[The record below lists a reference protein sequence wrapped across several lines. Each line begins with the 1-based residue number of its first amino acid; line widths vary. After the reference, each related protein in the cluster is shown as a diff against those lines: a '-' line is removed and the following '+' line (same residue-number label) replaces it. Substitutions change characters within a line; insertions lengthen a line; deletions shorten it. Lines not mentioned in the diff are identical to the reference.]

1 MRNLKKGS
9 HQAAVAAFATCI
21 SMAAFIGWLNCN
33 EYRCTGVEWEKVVE
47 NEKIQKIIKETEQ
60 SENLPVNGI
69 VSECEQAT
77 VERETIELNYDEA
90 QLLMKVAQAEAGN
103 QGQDG
108 MWLVMSV
115 ILNRVRDESFPDSIT
130 EVVYQKAKTKKGNI
144 IHQFSSVADN
154 RIEEQ
159 TVLSKEVHEA
169 LGRIE
174 SGEVAAEIIAF
185 ELKDS
190 TALDKY
196 FKYAFTFRD
205 HRFYTKK

>member
-9 HQAAVAAFATCI
+9 HQAAVAALATCI

-47 NEKIQKIIKETEQ
+47 NEKIQKTIKETEQ
-60 SENLPVNGI
+60 TEDIPVNGI
-69 VSECEQAT
+69 VSECEQ
-77 VERETIELNYDEA
+77 ETIKLTFEEA
-90 QLLMKVAQAEAGN
+90 QLLMKIAQAEAGN
-103 QGQDG
+103 QGPDG

-115 ILNRVRDESFPDSIT
+115 VLNRVRDESFPSSIT
-130 EVVYQKAKTKKGNI
+130 DVVYQKARTKKGNI
-144 IHQFSSVADN
+144 IHQFSSVADK

-159 TVLSKEVHEA
+159 TVLSKEAHEA
-169 LGRIE
+169 LAKIE

-185 ELKDS
+185 EVKDS

>member
-1 MRNLKKGS
+1 MRNPKKKS
-9 HQAAVAAFATCI
+9 LRAAVAALATCI

-47 NEKIQKIIKETEQ
+47 NEKIQKTIKEKEQ

-69 VSECEQAT
+69 ISDCEQAT
-77 VERETIELNYDEA
+77 IERKTIELNYDEA
-90 QLLMKVAQAEAGN
+90 QLLMKVAQAEAGS

-115 ILNRVRDESFPDSIT
+115 ILNRVGDESFPSNIT
-130 EVVYQKAKTKKGNI
+130 DVVYQKARTKKGNTV
-144 IHQFSSVADN
+144 HQFSSVADK

-169 LGRIE
+169 LARIE
-174 SGEVAAEIIAF
+174 NGEVAAEIIAF
-185 ELKDS
+185 EVKDS
-190 TALDKY
+190 TALDEY
-196 FKYAFTFRD
+196 FEYAFTFRD

>member
-9 HQAAVAAFATCI
+9 HQAAVAALATCI
-21 SMAAFIGWLNCN
+21 SMAAFIGWLSCN
-33 EYRCTGVEWEKVVE
+33 EYRCTGVEWEKVE
-47 NEKIQKIIKETEQ
+47 NEKIQTVIKETEQ

-69 VSECEQAT
+69 VSECEQET
-77 VERETIELNYDEA
+77 VERKTVGLTFEEA
-90 QLLMKVAQAEAGN
+90 QLLMKIAQAEAGN
-103 QGQDG
+103 QGPDG

-115 ILNRVRDESFPDSIT
+115 VLNRVNSSEFPDSIT
-130 EVVYQKAKTKKGNI
+130 EVVYQKARTKKGNI

-174 SGEVAAEIIAF
+174 SGEVAEEIIAF
-185 ELKDS
+185 EVKDS

>member
-9 HQAAVAAFATCI
+9 HQAAVAALATCI

-33 EYRCTGVEWEKVVE
+33 EYRCTGVEWEKVE
-47 NEKIQKIIKETEQ
+47 NEKIQTVIKETEQ

-69 VSECEQAT
+69 VSECEQET
-77 VERETIELNYDEA
+77 VERETVGLTFEEA
-90 QLLMKVAQAEAGN
+90 QLLMKIAQAEAGN
-103 QGQDG
+103 QGPDG

-115 ILNRVRDESFPDSIT
+115 VLNRVNSSEFPNSIT
-130 EVVYQKAKTKKGNI
+130 EVVYQKARTKKGNI

-169 LGRIE
+169 LERIE

>member
-9 HQAAVAAFATCI
+9 HQAAVAALATCI

-33 EYRCTGVEWEKVVE
+33 EYRCTGVEWEKVE
-47 NEKIQKIIKETEQ
+47 SEEIQTVIKETEQ
-60 SENLPVNGI
+60 TENLPVNGI
-69 VSECEQAT
+69 VSECEEET
-77 VERETIELNYDEA
+77 VERETNELTYDEA
-90 QLLMKVAQAEAGN
+90 QLLMKIAQAEAGN
-103 QGQDG
+103 QGPDG

-115 ILNRVRDESFPDSIT
+115 VLNRVNSSEFPDSIT
-130 EVVYQKAKTKKGNI
+130 EVVYQKARTKKGNI
-144 IHQFSSVADN
+144 IYQFSSVADN

-169 LGRIE
+169 LVKIE
-174 SGEVAAEIIAF
+174 SGEVAEEIIAF
-185 ELKDS
+185 EVKDS

>member
-9 HQAAVAAFATCI
+9 HQAAVAALTTCI

-47 NEKIQKIIKETEQ
+47 NEKIQKTIEETEQ
-60 SENLPVNGI
+60 TEDLPVNGI
-69 VSECEQAT
+69 ILECEQAT
-77 VERETIELNYDEA
+77 AERKAIELTYDET
-90 QLLMKVAQAEAGN
+90 QLLMKIAQAEAGN
-103 QGQDG
+103 QGPDG

-115 ILNRVRDESFPDSIT
+115 VLNRVNSSEFPNSIT
-130 EVVYQKAKTKKGNI
+130 EVVYQKARTKKGNI
-144 IHQFSSVADN
+144 IHQFSSVADG

-159 TVLSKEVHEA
+159 TILSKETHEA
-169 LGRIE
+169 LAKIE

-185 ELKDS
+185 EVKDS